1 MLDGYTCRGQPA
13 LQLGGVGCGRVKGIE
28 ASLIG
33 VSRLESVIFVLTR
46 LLANELFE
54 TAGILQSFPH
64 PAPEGPTIPLLLV

>member
-1 MLDGYTCRGQPA
+1 MAIRAGPTCAAARR
-13 LQLGGVGCGRVKGIE
+13 VGCCGRVKGIE
-28 ASLIG
+28 ASLID

-46 LLANELFE
+46 LLANELSE